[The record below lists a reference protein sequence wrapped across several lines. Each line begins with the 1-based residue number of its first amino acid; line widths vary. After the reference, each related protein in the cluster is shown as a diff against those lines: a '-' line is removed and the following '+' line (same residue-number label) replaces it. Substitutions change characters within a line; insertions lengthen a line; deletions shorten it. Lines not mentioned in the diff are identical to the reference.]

1 MVKIGSEFISSSF
14 LSRCCWSDWTESQYQ
29 FIGPNLAQ
37 CAVAVL
43 PADNSSLNCRLVDQ
57 NTAQA
62 PKSVC
67 SSSVAFGKGSPVA
80 NP

>member
-1 MVKIGSEFISSSF
+1 MKIGSEFISSSF
-14 LSRCCWSDWTESQYQ
+14 LACCCWQSELLS
-29 FIGPNLAQ
+29 IGDLVQ

-43 PADNSSLNCRLVDQ
+43 PADNSGLNRRLADQ

-67 SSSVAFGKGSPVA
+67 SSCSFGKGSPVA